1 MASITRAKISK
12 KFEKLARKKDPFAPL
27 KLWIAAN
34 QADPGPPLG
43 IISHNFFNRFRF

>member
-1 MASITRAKISK
+1 MSAVRGKLGKLGKNTAKAVEIG
-12 KFEKLARKKDPFAPL
+12 PL

-43 IISHNFFNRFRF
+43 IYF